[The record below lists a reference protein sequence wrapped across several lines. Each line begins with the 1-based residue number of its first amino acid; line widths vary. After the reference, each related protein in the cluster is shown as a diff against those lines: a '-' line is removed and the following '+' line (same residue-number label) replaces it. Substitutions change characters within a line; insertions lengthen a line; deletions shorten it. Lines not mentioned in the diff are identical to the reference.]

1 MLLRLLNAVMCLLF
15 LVSCAV
21 QINDPDPGVWIA
33 MYGFCA
39 IVSFA
44 AMLGFYTILP
54 LVSLL
59 VLVPWFLVLM
69 PKELGPWLQIETARE
84 AGGLLFCIVWMI
96 VLTLVWR
103 SRRRKAAVE
112 SAA

>member
-1 MLLRLLNAVMCLLF
+1 MLLRLLNAVMCLLY

-21 QINDPDPGVWIA
+21 QINDPDPWVWIA

-39 IVSFA
+39 LVSFA
-44 AMLGFYTILP
+44 AMLGRYSSFP
-54 LVSLL
+54 LLSLL

-69 PKELGPWLQIETARE
+69 PKEIGPWLQIETARE

-103 SRRRKAAVE
+103 SRRKAAGTE

>member
-1 MLLRLLNAVMCLLF
+1 MFLRLLNAVMCLLF

-21 QINDPDPGVWIA
+21 QINDPDPWVWIA

-44 AMLGFYTILP
+44 AMLGFHTILP
-54 LVSLL
+54 LLSLL

-69 PKELGPWLQIETARE
+69 PKEIGPWLQIETARE

-96 VLTLVWR
+96 VLALVWR